1 MIIGHTFRSKARGI
15 VPLMLWAGMIF
26 NSIAYS
32 QDYSASRI
40 GVRRGGKITYEPQ
53 GPGVLF
59 GALDPAVKKWYVPQ
73 ELFMEYQWKQWE
85 YTNYARDR
93 YQRYVDISHE
103 GDYFYDLYGSY
114 ISRGWLIY
122 DWTQTQDQPRGSRIF
137 KTEKYKTF
145 FSNLL
150 VSSDQKG
157 QYHLGVTIG
166 DEIRTTL
173 TPMTFSKPSFSGIQ
187 IDYQS
192 DVYEA
197 TALLARPSSPAGAG
211 AVASEQTSQT
221 VLTGGRATAQLG
233 DFVKIG
239 ATYVNVHN
247 STTLLESFEGSPRSG
262 SLSIGQNLQ
271 SVTKLFIRIL
281 DDSPEDKED
290 GAALFSW
297 DLIIEADI
305 KIVTENIDEEG
316 IGTIVRTIERQ
327 VVRAS
332 EVGLI
337 PSPQGGVPRRGFW
350 EASGAEAI
358 DLLFDLREGS
368 YTGPDPTQIKKV
380 TFEVV
385 VANDYRVEVSS
396 DRQNDRIG
404 NIVYLLAAR
413 ADGNVKDSS
422 NLKLLRIDYGLPTA
436 TEIYGV
442 TLEANDILGFDIY
455 GEYDRSRSYRKYP
468 NSLETKHKTASDE
481 ADAWMVN
488 ISKIEYPWFLFGEAY
503 SMEDN
508 YNTSAFL
515 TNFGANDIFYDE
527 IGNFKYEL
535 VDDNDDQDRNPDWGR
550 KFQGLDTK
558 VFPGFDENQDFISDF
573 NQNDSRDR
581 PNAVPDYD
589 EPFLRYG
596 TDRPEFLFGID
607 MNNNKWVDRFEN
619 DDDADFPYDIDHR
632 GFNAYV
638 GLHVTPEVRLMIGQ
652 NREELLSGDGD
663 NITSYVLFTLDKDF
677 PALGRLKIFENF
689 KLAKDNIEDDLR
701 QWDERARR
709 NVPTP
714 DPLAAQDTWINSAF
728 VSFDYTKKR
737 NLNIISKLKFDVWNQ
752 RSEREDFNFF
762 GLINKADYTFKIGV
776 LDIQPRIKN
785 ALRISHGSP
794 PIFVASEAAELRSD
808 PKRRENTLILFTIA
822 TLPVLNGSEFQG
834 GVEYTIFRQ
843 LRQELRQ
850 GLTDHFKES
859 VLAVQF
865 SNAVDYLGYK
875 LISQF
880 GMRWSR
886 KKLAGEED
894 AVTGSV
900 AFATVYAGVQE

>member
-1 MIIGHTFRSKARGI
+1 MITFRSRARGI
-15 VPLMLWAGMIF
+15 GAAMVWAVMIF
-26 NSIAYS
+26 NTISYA
-32 QDYSASRI
+32 QDMSESRI
-40 GVRRGGKITYEPQ
+40 GVRRGREISFEPT

-73 ELFMEYQWKQWE
+73 ELFLEYQWKQWE

-93 YQRYVDISHE
+93 YQRYVDITLE
-103 GDYFYDLYGSY
+103 GDYYYDLYGSY
-114 ISRGWLIY
+114 ITRGWLIY
-122 DWTQTQDQPRGSRIF
+122 DWTQTLPQQSGSRIF
-137 KTEKYKTF
+137 KTERYRTF

-150 VSSDQKG
+150 VATDQMG
-157 QYHLGVTIG
+157 QYHLAVTIG
-166 DEIRTTL
+166 DDIRTTL
-173 TPMTFSKPSFSGIQ
+173 TPMTFSKPGFSGIQ
-187 IDYQS
+187 MDFQS
-192 DVYEA
+192 DKHEA
-197 TALLARPSSPAGAG
+197 TALLSRPSSPAGSG
-211 AVASEQTSQT
+211 TSASEHTSQT
-221 VLTGGRATAQLG
+221 VLTAGRVATQLG

-239 ATYVNVHN
+239 ATYVNAHN

-262 SLSIGQNLQ
+262 SLSTGQNATSITQ
-271 SVTKLFIRIL
+271 LFIRLL
-281 DDSPEDKED
+281 DDSPEDEEG

-297 DLIIEADI
+297 DMIIEADVEI
-305 KIVTENIDEEG
+305 IEEDEEG
-316 IGTIVRTIERQ
+316 NRTIKIGRE

-337 PSPQGGVPRRGFW
+337 PSPQGGFQRRGFW
-350 EASGAEAI
+350 EASGVERI
-358 DLLFDLREGS
+358 DLLFDFREAS
-368 YTGPDPTQIKKV
+368 YTGPDPSEIKKV
-380 TFEVV
+380 TFEIV
-385 VANDYRVEVSS
+385 VANDYRIEVSS
-396 DRQNDRIG
+396 DRQLDRNL

-468 NSLETKHKTASDE
+468 NRVAEQHKTASDE

-488 ISKIEYPWFLFGEAY
+488 ISKIDYPWFLLGEAY
-503 SMEDN
+503 SMDDN
-508 YNTSAFL
+508 YNTSAFI
-515 TNFGANDIFYDE
+515 TARGENDIFYND
-527 IGNFKYEL
+527 IQSFTYEF
-535 VDDNDDQDRNPDWGR
+535 VDDNDDQDRNPDWSR
-550 KFQGLDTK
+550 IFQGSDTK

-607 MNNNKWVDRFEN
+607 MNNNLWVDRFEN
-619 DDDADFPYDIDHR
+619 DDAADFPYDRDHR

-652 NREELLSGDGD
+652 NREELLSGDRD
-663 NITSYVLFTLDKDF
+663 NVNSYVLFTLDKDF

-689 KLAKDNIEDDLR
+689 KLAKDNIIDNLR
-701 QWDERARR
+701 QWNERARR
-709 NVPTP
+709 NVPTI
-714 DPLAAQDTWINSAF
+714 DPLAAQDTWINSAY

-737 NLNIISKLKFDVWNQ
+737 NLNFISKIKFDVWNQ
-752 RSEREDFNFF
+752 RAERPDLRDEFTFF
-762 GLINKADYTFKIGV
+762 GLINKVDYTFKVGV
-776 LDIQPRIKN
+776 FDIQPRIKN
-785 ALRISHGSP
+785 ELRL
-794 PIFVASEAAELRSD
+794 EAPALRSD
-808 PKRRENTLILFTIA
+808 PRRRENTLILFTIA
-822 TLPVLNGSEFQG
+822 TLPVLSHSEFQG

-843 LRQELRQ
+843 MRPTDTALGG
-850 GLTDHFKES
+850 GLLDDFKES

-865 SNAVDYLGYK
+865 SNVVDYLGYK

-880 GMRWSR
+880 GLRWSR
-886 KKLAGEED
+886 KKFAGEED
-894 AVTGSV
+894 AQTGSV